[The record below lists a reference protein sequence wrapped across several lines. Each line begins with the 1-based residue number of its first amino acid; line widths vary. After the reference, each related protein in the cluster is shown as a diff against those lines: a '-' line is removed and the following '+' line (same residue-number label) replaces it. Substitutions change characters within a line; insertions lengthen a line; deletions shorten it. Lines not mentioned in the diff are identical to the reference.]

1 MKMVKYLSFVLVAF
15 VFIGSAGV
23 SMFIHHCN
31 EDGDSLSFFF
41 QEHDKC
47 KKEASISCCSVK
59 EQEDNCCSDEVKTLK
74 ADYNFVNQISKIQ
87 FKPSV
92 SFVSKTNYTL
102 QRVLFDFNTNY
113 LFYDPPP
120 LLYHSN
126 ILVFNQVFLI

>member
-31 EDGDSLSFFF
+31 EDGDSLSFFI
-41 QEHDKC
+41 QKNHNC
-47 KKEASISCCSVK
+47 KKEAVSSCCSIQ
-59 EQEDNCCSDEVKTLK
+59 EQEGNCCSDEVKTLK
-74 ADYNFVNQISKIQ
+74 SEFNFVNE
-87 FKPSV
+87 
-92 SFVSKTNYTL
+92 VSKFQLNFSSLLVPKIIYSFKN
-102 QRVLFDFNTNY
+102 VLVVLNKTQ

-126 ILVFNQVFLI
+126 ITIFNQVFRI